1 MHNARSK
8 RRVGQGL
15 FQGVGRSLGMLAA
28 AVIGLSSL
36 APVALGAAPA
46 GNERV
51 TLDEW
56 SRLVWMNAS
65 AGNKDIVFKLL
76 EALPKNA
83 PSANV
88 ADLRK
93 SVDERDTHIASREK
107 TREARLAELNTEI
120 TGHIE
125 KSEFDEALANAVEMQ
140 DLSGDK
146 RAFVR
151 ESKIADLIARAENAA
166 RVAEANDQWLRAQS
180 LYFRLSLLFE
190 NTKRYDAELKRL
202 SQRLTFLRLYAPKK
216 LHDMR
221 DQERAREGKEPLP
234 PYNGIGEDWHERLK
248 GIDRM
253 MVLRALGRAEQANV
267 DNVGLGNMIG
277 AGVRAV
283 ETLAT
288 TKALGDVF
296 PSLNN
301 QKALE
306 SFLKQVS
313 DEGARFN
320 NRADAGGFE
329 LRRAITNILEANKNT
344 VNLPES
350 AVLQAFGDGAMLA
363 LDEFST
369 IIWPYDMEQ
378 FMRSTQGSFQG
389 VGIQIQLDEAG
400 NLKVVT
406 PIEGTPAQRAG
417 IKRGDII
424 RKVDDDS
431 TLGVT
436 LLQAVD
442 RITGPAGSKVTLG
455 VEREGQDDLLEFT
468 LTRAQIP
475 IYTVKG
481 WERNGPHEYDWNWFI
496 DDKSGIGYVRLT
508 QFTENTTRDFDV
520 AIRAMQ
526 AQGLKGL
533 ILDLRFNPGGLLS
546 QAVGIANRFVDDGVI
561 VSQHDA
567 QGFQTDR
574 QVARRGLATLANVPV
589 AVLINEGSASAS
601 EIVSGVLQDYGKA
614 GKVQSLLVGAN
625 SYGKGSVQN
634 VYDLGEGVAAL
645 KLTTQYYKLPGGR
658 LIHRRPGVEGWG
670 IQPDIEVPMLPKQVG
685 EALELRQDADI
696 VDFDA
701 KGNVVANP
709 DRPEPDR
716 LLKDGLD
723 PQLETAVLLLK
734 SRIVG
739 EQEAQAML
747 DEPVT
752 LPGHGG

>member
-1 MHNARSK
+1 MHNARAK
-8 RRVGQGL
+8 RSIGKRSFWTVA
-15 FQGVGRSLGMLAA
+15 GVLGMFAA
-28 AVIGLSSL
+28 AVLGHT
-36 APVALGAAPA
+36 PTVASAAPQA
-46 GNERV
+46 SERV

-76 EALPKNA
+76 GALPKDA
-83 PSANV
+83 PSPSV
-88 ADLRK
+88 VDLRK
-93 SVDERDTHIASREK
+93 AVDERDMHIASREE
-107 TREARLAELNTEI
+107 TRIARTAELREEI
-120 TGHIE
+120 AGHIE
-125 KSEFDEALANAVEMQ
+125 KGEFDDALANAVEMQ

-146 RAFVR
+146 HAFVR
-151 ESKIADLIARAENAA
+151 EPTIADLIGRAENAA
-166 RVAEANDQWLRAQS
+166 RVAEANNEWLRAQS
-180 LYFRLSLLFE
+180 LYFRLSLLYE

-202 SQRLTFLRLYAPKK
+202 AQRLTFLRLYAPKL

-221 DQERAREGKEPLP
+221 DAERARDGKDPLP
-234 PYNGIGEDWHERLK
+234 PYNPVGDDWRDRLK

-253 MVLRALGRAEQANV
+253 MVLRALNRAEQANV
-267 DNVGLGNMIG
+267 DGVGLGEMVVSG
-277 AGVRAV
+277 LRAV
-283 ETLAT
+283 ENLAST
-288 TKALGDVF
+288 EKLAGVF
-296 PSLNN
+296 PSLKDAKNVE
-301 QKALE
+301 A
-306 SFLKQVS
+306 FLAQVS
-313 DEGARFN
+313 AEAGRFN
-320 NRADAGGFE
+320 NRANASQFE
-329 LRRAITNILEANKNT
+329 LRRAITNVLQANANT
-344 VNLPES
+344 VNLPEP

-363 LDEFST
+363 LDEFSS

-424 RKVDDDS
+424 RKVDNDS
-431 TLGVT
+431 TLGAT

-455 VEREGQDDLLEFT
+455 VEREGHDDLLEFT

-481 WERNGPHEYDWNWFI
+481 WERDGPGETDWDWFI
-496 DDKSGIGYVRLT
+496 DDTSGIGYVRLT
-508 QFTENTTRDFDV
+508 QFTENTTRDFDN

-567 QGFQTDR
+567 RGFQTDR
-574 QVARRGLATLANVPV
+574 QVARRGLATLASVPV

-601 EIVSGVLQDYGKA
+601 EIVSGVLQDYSKTGRIQA
-614 GKVQSLLVGAN
+614 ILVGAT

-634 VYDLGEGVAAL
+634 VYDLGEGVSAL
-645 KLTTQYYKLPGGR
+645 KLTTQYYKLPSGR

-670 IQPDIEVPMLPKQVG
+670 VHPDIEISMLPKQVG
-685 EALELRQDADI
+685 DALELRQDADI

-701 KGNVVANP
+701 KGKVVANP
-709 DRPEPDR
+709 DRPDPDR
-716 LLKDGLD
+716 LLTEGLD
-723 PQLETAVLLLK
+723 PQLETALLLLK

-747 DEPVT
+747 DAPVT
-752 LPGHGG
+752 LPGRGG

>member
-1 MHNARSK
+1 M
-8 RRVGQGL
+8 
-15 FQGVGRSLGMLAA
+15 FAA
-28 AVIGLSSL
+28 AV
-36 APVALGAAPA
+36 LGHTPPIASAAPQA
-46 GNERV
+46 SERV

-76 EALPKNA
+76 GALPKDA
-83 PSANV
+83 PSPSV
-88 ADLRK
+88 VDLRK
-93 SVDERDTHIASREK
+93 AVDERDSHIANREQ
-107 TREARLAELNTEI
+107 TRTERMAELEKEI
-120 TGHIE
+120 EGHIAE
-125 KSEFDEALANAVEMQ
+125 SEFDDALANAVEMQ

-146 RAFVR
+146 PAFVR
-151 ESKIADLIARAENAA
+151 KPQIADLIARAENAA
-166 RVAEANDQWLRAQS
+166 RLAEANNEWLRAQS

-202 SQRLTFLRLYAPKK
+202 AQRLTFLRLYAPEL

-221 DQERAREGKEPLP
+221 DAERARDGKDPLP
-234 PYNGIGEDWHERLK
+234 PYNPVGDDWRDRLK

-253 MVLRALGRAEQANV
+253 MVLRAMNRAEQANV
-267 DNVGLGNMIG
+267 DGVGLGEMVVSG
-277 AGVRAV
+277 LRAV
-283 ETLAT
+283 ETLAST
-288 TKALGDVF
+288 RKLADVF
-296 PSLNN
+296 PSLND
-301 QKALE
+301 QKNVEA
-306 SFLKQVS
+306 FLAQVS
-313 DEGARFN
+313 AEAARFN
-320 NRADAGGFE
+320 NRANASQFE
-329 LRRAITNILEANKNT
+329 LRRAINNVLQANANT
-344 VNLPES
+344 VNLPEP

-363 LDEFST
+363 LDEFSS

-424 RKVDDDS
+424 RKVDTDS

-455 VEREGQDDLLEFT
+455 VEREGHDDLLEFT

-481 WERNGPHEYDWNWFI
+481 WERSGPGETDWDWFI
-496 DDKSGIGYVRLT
+496 DDTSGIGYVRLT
-508 QFTENTTRDFDV
+508 QFTENTTRDFDN

-567 QGFQTDR
+567 RGFQTDR
-574 QVARRGLATLANVPV
+574 QVARRGLATLASVPV

-601 EIVSGVLQDYGKA
+601 EIVSGVLQDYSKSGR
-614 GKVQSLLVGAN
+614 VQAVLVGAT

-634 VYDLGEGVAAL
+634 VYDLGEGVSAL
-645 KLTTQYYKLPGGR
+645 KLTTQYYKLPSGR

-670 IQPDIEVPMLPKQVG
+670 VHPDIEISMLPKQVG

-701 KGNVVANP
+701 KGKVVANP
-709 DRPEPDR
+709 DRPDPDR
-716 LLKDGLD
+716 LLTEGLD
-723 PQLETAVLLLK
+723 PQLETALLLLK

-747 DEPVT
+747 DAPVT
-752 LPGHGG
+752 LPGRGG

>member
-1 MHNARSK
+1 MHNARAK
-8 RRVGQGL
+8 RSIGK
-15 FQGVGRSLGMLAA
+15 RSFWTVAGALGMFAA
-28 AVIGLSSL
+28 AV
-36 APVALGAAPA
+36 LGHTPTAASAAPQTS
-46 GNERV
+46 ERV

-76 EALPKNA
+76 GALPKDA
-83 PSANV
+83 PSPSV
-88 ADLRK
+88 VDLRK
-93 SVDERDTHIASREK
+93 AVDERDSHIA
-107 TREARLAELNTEI
+107 TREQTRSARMAELQEEI
-120 TGHIE
+120 SGHIE
-125 KSEFDEALANAVEMQ
+125 KGEFDDALANAVEMQ

-146 RAFVR
+146 HAFVR
-151 ESKIADLIARAENAA
+151 QPKIADLISRAENAA
-166 RVAEANDQWLRAQS
+166 RLAEANNEWLRAQS
-180 LYFRLSLLFE
+180 LYFRLSLLYE

-202 SQRLTFLRLYAPKK
+202 AQRLTFLRLYAPEL

-221 DQERAREGKEPLP
+221 DAERARDGKDPLP
-234 PYNGIGEDWHERLK
+234 PYNPVGDDWRDRLK

-253 MVLRALGRAEQANV
+253 MVLRALNRAEQANV
-267 DNVGLGNMIG
+267 DGVGLGEMVVSG
-277 AGVRAV
+277 LRAV
-283 ETLAT
+283 ENLAST
-288 TKALGDVF
+288 EKLADVF
-296 PSLNN
+296 PTLKDPKNIE
-301 QKALE
+301 A
-306 SFLKQVS
+306 FLAQVS
-313 DEGARFN
+313 AEAARFN
-320 NRADAGGFE
+320 NRANASQFE
-329 LRRAITNILEANKNT
+329 LRRAITNVLQANANT
-344 VNLPES
+344 VNLPEP

-363 LDEFST
+363 LDEFSS

-424 RKVDDDS
+424 RKVDNDS
-431 TLGVT
+431 TLGAT

-455 VEREGQDDLLEFT
+455 VEREGHDDLLEFT

-481 WERNGPHEYDWNWFI
+481 WERNGPGETDWDWFI
-496 DDKSGIGYVRLT
+496 DDESGVGYVRLT
-508 QFTENTTRDFDV
+508 QFTENTTRDFDN

-567 QGFQTDR
+567 RGFQTDR

-601 EIVSGVLQDYGKA
+601 EIVSGVLQDYSKTGRIQA
-614 GKVQSLLVGAN
+614 ILVGAT

-634 VYDLGEGVAAL
+634 VYDLGEGVSAL
-645 KLTTQYYKLPGGR
+645 KLTTQYYKLPSGR

-670 IQPDIEVPMLPKQVG
+670 VHPDIEISMLPKQVG
-685 EALELRQDADI
+685 DALELRQDADI

-701 KGNVVANP
+701 KGKVLANP
-709 DRPEPDR
+709 DRPDPDR
-716 LLKDGLD
+716 LLKEGLD
-723 PQLETAVLLLK
+723 PQLETALLLLK

-747 DEPVT
+747 DAPVT
-752 LPGHGG
+752 LPGRGG

>member
-1 MHNARSK
+1 MHTARVNRSVTSGL
-8 RRVGQGL
+8 RGRVLGTL
-15 FQGVGRSLGMLAA
+15 GVLAA
-28 AVIGLSSL
+28 GLIGLSS
-36 APVALGAAPA
+36 ATAQAAAPA
-46 GNERV
+46 SNERV

-76 EALPKNA
+76 EALPKDA
-83 PSANV
+83 PSPSV

-93 SVDERDTHIASREK
+93 AVDEREAHIESRER
-107 TREARLAELNTEI
+107 TRSERLAELEEELVE
-120 TGHIE
+120 HIGDND
-125 KSEFDEALANAVEMQ
+125 FDEAIANAVEMQ

-146 RAFVR
+146 QAFVR
-151 ESKIADLIARAENAA
+151 TPKIADLISRAENEA
-166 RVAEANDQWLRAQS
+166 RLAEARNDWLRAQS

-190 NTKRYDAELKRL
+190 NTKRYDAEMKRL
-202 SQRLTFLRLYAPKK
+202 SQRLTFLRLYAPET
-216 LHDMR
+216 LHAMR
-221 DQERAREGKEPLP
+221 DAERVRDGKEPLP
-234 PYNGIGEDWHERLK
+234 PYNAIDGDWRERLK

-253 MVLRALGRAEQANV
+253 MVLRAMARAERANV
-267 DNVGLGNMIG
+267 DGAGLGEMIASG
-277 AGVRAV
+277 LAAV

-288 TKALGDVF
+288 TEPLAEVF
-296 PSLNN
+296 PSIKS
-301 QKALE
+301 QRSVE
-306 SFLKQVS
+306 QFLAEIS
-313 DEGARFN
+313 AERGRFKERPN
-320 NRADAGGFE
+320 AGQFE
-329 LRRAITNILEANKNT
+329 LRRAMTNMLRANEQT
-344 VNLPES
+344 LNLPEQ

-363 LDEFST
+363 LDEFSS

-424 RKVDDDS
+424 RKVDNDT

-455 VEREGQDDLLEFT
+455 VEREGQDDLIEFT
-468 LTRAQIP
+468 LTRAEIP

-481 WERNGPHEYDWNWFI
+481 WERNGAHEYDWNWFI
-496 DDKSGIGYVRLT
+496 DEQAGIGYVRLT

-526 AQGLKGL
+526 ARGLKGL
-533 ILDLRFNPGGLLS
+533 VLDLRFNPGGLLS

-574 QVARRGLATLANVPV
+574 QVARRGLATLADIPV

-601 EIVSGVLQDYGKA
+601 EIVSGVLQDYSKA
-614 GKVQSLLVGAN
+614 GKVQSVLVGAN

-634 VYDLGEGVAAL
+634 VYDLGDGVSAL

-670 IQPDIEVPMLPKQVG
+670 IQPDIEITMLPKQVG
-685 EALELRQDADI
+685 DALELRQDADI
-696 VDFDA
+696 VDVDA
-701 KGNVVANP
+701 KGNVLPNP
-709 DRPEPDR
+709 DRPDPNR
-716 LLKDGLD
+716 LLSEGLD

-747 DEPVT
+747 DAPVT
-752 LPGHGG
+752 LPGRGG

>member
-1 MHNARSK
+1 MHNARAK
-8 RRVGQGL
+8 RSVRSGPLGIL
-15 FQGVGRSLGMLAA
+15 GGALGVIAA
-28 AVIGLSSL
+28 ATICLSSFT
-36 APVALGAAPA
+36 PVAGAAQGPA
-46 GNERV
+46 QTSERV

-76 EALPKNA
+76 DALPREA
-83 PSANV
+83 PTPGV
-88 ADLRK
+88 AALRK
-93 SVDERDTHIASREK
+93 SVDERSRHIE
-107 TREARLAELNTEI
+107 TRELTRVERLAEL
-120 TGHIE
+120 E
-125 KSEFDEALANAVEMQ
+125 KELAEHVGKGKLDQALASAVEMQ
-140 DLSGDK
+140 DLSDDK

-151 ESKIADLIARAENAA
+151 TPRIAELVARAENEA
-166 RVAEANDQWLRAQS
+166 RVSEAKNEWLHAQS

-190 NTKRYDAELKRL
+190 NTKRYEAELKRL
-202 SQRLTFLRLYAPKK
+202 SQRLTFLRLYAPRL

-221 DQERAREGKEPLP
+221 DAERARDGKDPLP
-234 PYNGIGEDWHERLK
+234 PYNAVGEDWRERLK

-253 MVLRALGRAEQANV
+253 MVLRALSRADQANV
-267 DNVGLGNMIG
+267 DGVGLGEMIASG
-277 AGVRAV
+277 LRAV
-283 ETLAT
+283 ETLVT
-288 TKALGDVF
+288 TEPLGDVF
-296 PSLNN
+296 ASLKNAKAREAFLSALSSETNRFRN
-301 QKALE
+301 QP
-306 SFLKQVS
+306 
-313 DEGARFN
+313 N
-320 NRADAGGFE
+320 AGQFE
-329 LRRAITNILEANKNT
+329 LRRAMTNVLQANSST
-344 VNLPES
+344 VNLPEEV
-350 AVLQAFGDGAMLA
+350 VLQAFGEGAMLA
-363 LDEFST
+363 LDEFSS

-424 RKVDDDS
+424 RKVDGES

-436 LLQAVD
+436 VLQAVD
-442 RITGPAGSKVTLG
+442 RITGPAGTKVTLG
-455 VEREGQDDLLEFT
+455 IEREGNDEVIEFT

-481 WERNGPHEYDWNWFI
+481 WERNGPAETDWNWFV
-496 DDKSGIGYVRLT
+496 DQQSGIGYVRLT
-508 QFTENTTRDFDV
+508 QFTENTTRDFDN

-533 ILDLRFNPGGLLS
+533 VLDLRFNPGGLLS

-567 QGFQTDR
+567 QGFQTER

-614 GKVQSLLVGAN
+614 GRVQALLVGAN
-625 SYGKGSVQN
+625 TYGKGSVQN
-634 VYDLGEGVAAL
+634 VYDLGDGVSAL

-658 LIHRRPGVEGWG
+658 LIHRRPNAEAWG

-685 EALELRQDADI
+685 DALELRQDADI
-696 VDFDA
+696 VDFDVR
-701 KGNVVANP
+701 GNLVHNP
-709 DRPEPDR
+709 DRPDPNR
-716 LLKDGLD
+716 LLTEGLD

-739 EQEAQAML
+739 EKEAHAML
-747 DEPVT
+747 DAP
-752 LPGHGG
+752 LNRGG